1 MRNLFEKTTIGN
13 MKIKNR
19 FMRSATWGNM
29 ATKTGHMT
37 EELYKVYEE
46 LAKGEVGL
54 IITGYANVVRE
65 EQPNPGMIGIY
76 EDSFIEEYKKLTSL
90 VHKYDSKI
98 VLQVAYGG
106 TKTKFNV
113 GERIIFA
120 PSDVEERG
128 TGTKGKEMT
137 KDDINYIVEAF
148 GESARRAKES
158 GFDGIEI
165 HGAHTYLINQ
175 FLSPYYNRRC
185 DEYGGSLE
193 NRMRFLKEIYY
204 KMREKVGEDYPILV
218 KLTATDFFEG
228 GLTFEETR
236 VICKE
241 MEKIGIDAIELSGNV
256 HGKAKGMVGE
266 KFDNIEIK
274 EEGYFLGYGEIVAK
288 EVNVPIITVG
298 GFTNLDRIESILNN
312 TDIEYFAISRPLLA
326 EPHLIRR
333 WKEGD
338 VSPAKCIRCS
348 KCRTPEGNHCVVFKE
363 SI

>member
-19 FMRSATWGNM
+19 FMRSATWENM

-137 KDDINYIVEAF
+137 KDDISYIVEAF
-148 GESARRAKES
+148 GESDRKS
-158 GFDGIEI
+158 
-165 HGAHTYLINQ
+165 
-175 FLSPYYNRRC
+175 
-185 DEYGGSLE
+185 
-193 NRMRFLKEIYY
+193 
-204 KMREKVGEDYPILV
+204 
-218 KLTATDFFEG
+218 
-228 GLTFEETR
+228 TR
-236 VICKE
+236 
-241 MEKIGIDAIELSGNV
+241 
-256 HGKAKGMVGE
+256 
-266 KFDNIEIK
+266 
-274 EEGYFLGYGEIVAK
+274 
-288 EVNVPIITVG
+288 
-298 GFTNLDRIESILNN
+298 LNSSH
-312 TDIEYFAISRPLLA
+312 A
-326 EPHLIRR
+326 
-333 WKEGD
+333 
-338 VSPAKCIRCS
+338 
-348 KCRTPEGNHCVVFKE
+348 
-363 SI
+363 